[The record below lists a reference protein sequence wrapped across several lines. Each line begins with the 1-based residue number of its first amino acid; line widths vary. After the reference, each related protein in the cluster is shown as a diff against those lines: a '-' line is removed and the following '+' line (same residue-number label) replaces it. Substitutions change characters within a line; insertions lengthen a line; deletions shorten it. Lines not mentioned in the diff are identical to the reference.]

1 MPELTED
8 ERERLAELREKFGDV
23 EVTSGRGI
31 RGELGPLDPM
41 LADVLHADF
50 DTLDEDDWLAEVK
63 YDGTRIILQ
72 HIDSEVRAYTR
83 KHVDRAD
90 DIPTIRDAATNLPG
104 GVILDGELTFVN
116 PQGVSTF
123 QPIHTSQAELERREL
138 TPVYYVFD
146 VLYRDSEDL
155 TDTPLIDRKAALER
169 LVEETISDP
178 DTIELA
184 PYRTSDFSEFYREQ
198 TDAGEEGLIVKRR
211 ESHYYPGVRSEQ
223 WLKVKRFTE
232 RDAIV
237 VGYTEGKGDRADTFG
252 SLVLSDGEQCIG
264 RVGTGFTEDELA
276 EIAAEM
282 EKTDDRPFTE
292 DEAGAPYTPV
302 EPFVVTV
309 KYQELTSDG
318 KLRAPV
324 YLGQQ
329 PEKPL
334 ADVQPISR

>member
-8 ERERLAELREKFGDV
+8 EQERLSELREKFGDV
-23 EVTSGRGI
+23 DVTGHRGVS
-31 RGELGPLDPM
+31 GELGPIDPM

-50 DTLDEDDWLAEVK
+50 DTLDEAEWLAEVK
-63 YDGTRIILQ
+63 YDGTRIVLQ
-72 HIDSEVRAYTR
+72 HFDGEVRAYTR

-90 DIPTIRDAATNLPG
+90 NIPTIRDAAKSLPD
-104 GVILDGELTFVN
+104 GVILDGELTFVD

-123 QPIHTSQAELERREL
+123 QPIHTGPAELARREL
-138 TPVYYVFD
+138 TPVFYVFD
-146 VLYRDSEDL
+146 VLYHDGEDL
-155 TDTPLIDRKAALER
+155 TDRALVDRKDVLESIIQDA
-169 LVEETISDP
+169 VPDDDAIS
-178 DTIELA
+178 LA
-184 PYRTSDFSEFYREQ
+184 PYRTEDFAGFYREQ

-211 ESHYYPGVRSEQ
+211 ESQYYPGVRSEQ

-237 VGYTEGKGDRADTFG
+237 VGYTEGEGAREDTFG
-252 SLVLSDGEQCIG
+252 SLVLSDGERCIG

-276 EIAAEM
+276 ELADWMTE
-282 EKTDDRPFTE
+282 TDDRPFTA
-292 DEAGAPYTPV
+292 DEAGASYTPV

-309 KYQELTSDG
+309 KYQELTADQ

-324 YLGQQ
+324 YLGRK

-334 ADVQPISR
+334 ADVQPVGE